1 MKNFASYILTYYCEN
16 RKVEI
21 KSTPAPRQIK
31 RKQIGESKT
40 ATIKKR

>member
-1 MKNFASYILTYYCEN
+1 MFASYILTYYES

-40 ATIKKR
+40 TTMKKK